1 MPRHAALIPLS
12 HDHHHTLV
20 LALRLKKGRATTHKD
35 LWPKDLREQ
44 LARTIEFVNEE
55 ILPHFAKEEQFVFPE
70 ARSIPEVGPLIEE
83 LKRQHSD
90 IRSKFSA
97 LEGLSSDEEILAAF
111 SALGA
116 ALEFHIRKEE
126 RELFP
131 MLEEKL
137 SEEAFGRIEQG
148 MS

>member
-20 LALRLKKGRATTHKD
+20 LALRLKKGSATTHKD
-35 LWPKDLREQ
+35 LWPKELQEQ
-44 LARTIEFVNEE
+44 LARTVEFANEE

-70 ARSIPEVGPLIEE
+70 ALAIPEVRPLIEE
-83 LKRQHSD
+83 LKRQHVD
-90 IRSKFSA
+90 IRLKFAA
-97 LEGLSSDEEILAAF
+97 LEGLSSNEEILTAF

-116 ALEFHIRKEE
+116 ALESHIHKEE

-137 SEEAFGRIEQG
+137 REEAFARIEVG